1 MAKSRKQK
9 NKKIYDELEA
19 ELNNNKENN
28 YENKLKI
35 IDPNLN
41 SQGEVNVEERSNAIV
56 KRNEPKNDS
65 ALTVIAKKVNGDK
78 KIKKNEITVVKKEK
92 KAEKKREDVEII
104 AEEEFNEPVSYTD
117 KLSIEEILR
126 AKLEQQERL
135 KNDKKSFKKSPND
148 EKYTP
153 KMMQERIKQHVGVD
167 VRKEVKLK
175 HKDYKWM
182 ALTVLIIALITV
194 LVLGV
199 LLIFHVI

>member
-65 ALTVIAKKVNGDK
+65 ALTVIAKKLME
-78 KIKKNEITVVKKEK
+78 IK
-92 KAEKKREDVEII
+92 
-104 AEEEFNEPVSYTD
+104 
-117 KLSIEEILR
+117 
-126 AKLEQQERL
+126 RL
-135 KNDKKSFKKSPND
+135 KR
-148 EKYTP
+148 
-153 KMMQERIKQHVGVD
+153 MR
-167 VRKEVKLK
+167 
-175 HKDYKWM
+175 
-182 ALTVLIIALITV
+182 
-194 LVLGV
+194 
-199 LLIFHVI
+199 

>member
-78 KIKKNEITVVKKEK
+78 KIKTVYTTHKENKVK
-92 KAEKKREDVEII
+92 
-104 AEEEFNEPVSYTD
+104 
-117 KLSIEEILR
+117 
-126 AKLEQQERL
+126 
-135 KNDKKSFKKSPND
+135 
-148 EKYTP
+148 
-153 KMMQERIKQHVGVD
+153 
-167 VRKEVKLK
+167 
-175 HKDYKWM
+175 
-182 ALTVLIIALITV
+182 
-194 LVLGV
+194 
-199 LLIFHVI
+199 